1 MSHISALGYLV
12 VRGPLEPWR
21 RFGTDVLGAQLV
33 ESPGSGRIRFRTDD
47 RAWRIEVQD
56 GPPGPD
62 ALVALGF
69 EVADEPALDS
79 LAAELQAAGVPVKE
93 DRELAAA
100 RRVRRLLT
108 FADIE
113 GNTIEAFVGAEST
126 RAPFVSPRG
135 VRFVCGDLGLGH
147 AFMFSRNGSASAEFY
162 QSALGFRLSDTIA
175 FGPENGYFLH
185 CNPRHH
191 SIAFAAIPGPPPG
204 IGHLMLEVDSLEA
217 VGRAL
222 DIVREG
228 PYEVLM
234 TLGEHSNDHVT
245 SFYVNTPSGFSV
257 EYGWNGR
264 LVDDAHWKISHY
276 DSASVWGHQF
286 VAMPPPGPRD
296 VEPAT
301 AGGAQS

>member
-12 VRGPLEPWR
+12 VRGPVDAWR
-21 RFGTDVLGAQLV
+21 DFGQRVLGAQLAAGEAG
-33 ESPGSGRIRFRTDD
+33 ESGEAGPGAGRIRLRTDD

-69 EVADEPALDS
+69 EVADEAALDA
-79 LAAELQAAGVPVKE
+79 LAA
-93 DRELAAA
+93 DLAAA
-100 RRVRRLLT
+100 SVPVAEDKALAADRRVRRLVT
-108 FADIE
+108 FRDND
-113 GNTIEAFVGAEST
+113 GNAVEAFVGAESVK
-126 RAPFVSPRG
+126 APFVSPRG

-147 AFMFSRNGSASAEFY
+147 AFLFSRSGSASAEFY
-162 QSALGFRLSDTIA
+162 QSALGFKLSDTIA

-204 IGHLMLEVDSLEA
+204 LGHLMLEVDSLEA

-222 DIVREG
+222 DIVTES
-228 PYEVLM
+228 PYPVMM
-234 TLGEHSNDHVT
+234 TLGEHSNDHMT
-245 SFYVNTPSGFSV
+245 SFYVGTPSGFAV

-264 LVDDAHWKISHY
+264 LVDDAHWKIGHY

-286 VAMPPPGPRD
+286 A
-296 VEPAT
+296 A
-301 AGGAQS
+301 AGGAQ

>member
-1 MSHISALGYLV
+1 MIMEAQPMSHISALGYLV
-12 VRGPLEPWR
+12 VRGPLEPWC

-33 ESPGSGRIRFRTDD
+33 EDADGGRIRFRTDD

-56 GPPGPD
+56 GAPGPD

-79 LAAELQAAGVPVKE
+79 LAAQLQAAAVPVKE

-108 FADIE
+108 FHDIE
-113 GNTIEAFVGAEST
+113 GNAVEAFVGAEST
-126 RAPFVSPRG
+126 KAPFVSPRG
-135 VRFVCGDLGLGH
+135 LRFVCGDLGLGH

-191 SIAFAAIPGPPPG
+191 SIAFAAVPGPPPG
-204 IGHLMLEVDSLEA
+204 LGHLMLEVDSLEA

-222 DIVREG
+222 DIVNDG

-234 TLGEHSNDHVT
+234 TLGEHSNDHMK
-245 SFYVNTPSGFSV
+245 SFYVNTPSGFSI

-264 LVDDAHWKISHY
+264 LVDDAHWKIAHY
-276 DSASVWGHQF
+276 DAISVWGHQF
-286 VAMPPPGPRD
+286 VTMP
-296 VEPAT
+296 
-301 AGGAQS
+301 AGGPQS